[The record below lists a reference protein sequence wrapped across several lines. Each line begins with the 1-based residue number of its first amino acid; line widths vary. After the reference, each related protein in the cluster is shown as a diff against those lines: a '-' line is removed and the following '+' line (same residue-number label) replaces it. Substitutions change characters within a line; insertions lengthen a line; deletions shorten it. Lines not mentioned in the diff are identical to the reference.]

1 MKGARI
7 RAATGAT
14 SFRPGPTGDAGRIG
28 SRRSY
33 HCDMPAPWALVLMQ
47 VAATPA
53 EPPPVAAPPA
63 ASQPVAPQPVAPQPM
78 APPVAQPMPPMYTP
92 PYIAPTYG
100 PPDYE
105 ALDRQFGDRYL
116 EPRGKGLRISGGVTV
131 AVGAPLLLASIACLL
146 TGAIESDSG
155 EQDSARFLLLT
166 AAGLGVAGLVG
177 TGAGAAML
185 VIGKARKRRY
195 HAWLLQQSQRPPPRL
210 EWRPAAI
217 LGPQRAGLALT
228 LRF

>member
-1 MKGARI
+1 MA
-7 RAATGAT
+7 
-14 SFRPGPTGDAGRIG
+14 
-28 SRRSY
+28 
-33 HCDMPAPWALVLMQ
+33 
-47 VAATPA
+47 
-53 EPPPVAAPPA
+53 PPVAAQ
-63 ASQPVAPQPVAPQPM
+63 SV

-100 PPDYE
+100 PPDFE
-105 ALDRQFGDRYL
+105 ALDRQFGARYL
-116 EPRGKGLRISGGVTV
+116 EPKGKGLRISGGVTV
-131 AVGAPLLLASIACLL
+131 AVGAPLLLASVACLL

-155 EQDSARFLLLT
+155 EQESARFLLLT
-166 AAGLGVAGLVG
+166 AAGLGVAGIVG

-210 EWRPAAI
+210 EWRPAAV